1 MESLVSEKTDIEEK
15 EQINLLNIYR
25 KNIKL
30 NIGKNLNLYFDE
42 NMINASLSPIIPI
55 HKIDFL
61 FQLYNLNI
69 SKETLSNKITKII
82 GEQNLKKE
90 KTYILNGAKIKKF
103 NNKINIV
110 DEHFIKDCL
119 ILSKA
124 NKDGAFIVADR
135 IAKTLFGDLISYK
148 YIANKE
154 NNKKKVLAYLKAK
167 ENFYIESDLVENDYE
182 AKLNVNKKIITK
194 YIPEEFSKEIIN
206 NINETIRREEKAK
219 CEKKAR
225 YEKYLQEFGGDRTLL
240 KNKRKIT
247 LEEFSKRLPYFNMLE
262 KDKKMKYI
270 NTEKSLVDEFE
281 NDDEEFFMNTEDL
294 PINEILLGDLGIVD
308 NHLKDFKYTP
318 LKLFEMVRDSEKTR
332 GVDFKI
338 EYSQIN
344 DKNYCHNNEVTIF
357 SQKLGIKVQGYGKSR
372 EEAENKCALNLL
384 TTLFKSKFKTFY
396 ELHEYFEN
404 KNKRYLDI
412 ILYNDE
418 NEKNNTEL
426 NNDNYNDNNINSNKR
441 KKVEEDTI
449 NTNINTNLNIDNVIN
464 SQKQIN
470 HYHHFDINNYND
482 NDNDNEN
489 DTDNDNEN
497 DNDIDNDNENE
508 NVNNIS
514 NNNSL
519 SESQESMDNYNNVND
534 NINNNGNDLDFF
546 NNNSNNNSH
555 SNGLSIINNSYS
567 SNNSMTNNNIIEEL
581 TKNKKSRKSKD
592 NNSSSNEC
600 KKDEELFDESM
611 FYI

>member
-15 EQINLLNIYR
+15 EQIHLLNIYH

-42 NMINASLSPIIPI
+42 NMSNASLSPIIPI

-82 GEQNLKKE
+82 GEENLKKE
-90 KTYILNGAKIKKF
+90 KTYILNGSKIKKF

-110 DEHFIKDCL
+110 DEHFINDCL
-119 ILSKA
+119 ILSKG
-124 NKDGAFIVADR
+124 NKDGAYIVADR
-135 IAKTLFGDLISYK
+135 ISKTLFGDLISYK
-148 YIANKE
+148 YITNKE

-167 ENFYIESDLVENDYE
+167 ENFYIESDLVENDSE
-182 AKLNVNKKIITK
+182 AKLNVNKKIIIK
-194 YIPEEFSKEIIN
+194 YIPEKYSKEIIN
-206 NINETIRREEKAK
+206 NINETIKKEEKEK
-219 CEKKAR
+219 CRKKAR
-225 YEKYLQEFGGDRTLL
+225 YEKYLQEFGGDRNLL
-240 KNKRKIT
+240 KNKRRIT
-247 LEEFSKRLPYFNMLE
+247 MEEFSRRLPYFNMLE
-262 KDKKMKYI
+262 KDKKLKYI
-270 NTEKSLVDEFE
+270 NTEKSLIDELD

-384 TTLFKSKFKTFY
+384 TTLFKSKFRTFY

-412 ILYNDE
+412 ILYNEDDT
-418 NEKNNTEL
+418 EKNNTDL
-426 NNDNYNDNNINSNKR
+426 NNINNINSNKR
-441 KKVEEDTI
+441 KKIEEDT
-449 NTNINTNLNIDNVIN
+449 INTNLNIDNEIN
-464 SQKQIN
+464 SKKQITIN
-470 HYHHFDINNYND
+470 HNFDINNYND
-482 NDNDNEN
+482 NYSDKDNNIEDNNDNDNDDDEEN
-489 DTDNDNEN
+489 IND
-497 DNDIDNDNENE
+497 
-508 NVNNIS
+508 IS

-519 SESQESMDNYNNVND
+519 SESHESLENFNSNINS
-534 NINNNGNDLDFF
+534 NINNNGNGIGDFF
-546 NNNSNNNSH
+546 DNNSNNNSH
-555 SNGLSIINNSYS
+555 SNGISIINNSFS
-567 SNNSMTNNNIIEEL
+567 SNNSMTNNNIIEETNKPKNSIKIL
-581 TKNKKSRKSKD
+581 THAVGRNTKSGLKTNQIHQS
-592 NNSSSNEC
+592 
-600 KKDEELFDESM
+600 
-611 FYI
+611 

>member
-15 EQINLLNIYR
+15 EQIHLLNIYR

-42 NMINASLSPIIPI
+42 NMSNASLSPIIPI

-182 AKLNVNKKIITK
+182 AKLNVNKKIIIK

-219 CEKKAR
+219 IEKKAR

-240 KNKRKIT
+240 KNKRRIT
-247 LEEFSKRLPYFNMLE
+247 LEEFSRRLPYFNMLE
-262 KDKKMKYI
+262 KDKKLKYI
-270 NTEKSLVDEFE
+270 NTEKSLVDEFD

-412 ILYNDE
+412 ILYNEDDT
-418 NEKNNTEL
+418 EKNNTDL
-426 NNDNYNDNNINSNKR
+426 NNDNNISNNKR
-441 KKVEEDTI
+441 KKIEEDT
-449 NTNINTNLNIDNVIN
+449 INTNLNIDNEIN
-464 SQKQIN
+464 SNKQMGI
-470 HYHHFDINNYND
+470 HHHFDINNYND
-482 NDNDNEN
+482 NIIDKYND
-489 DTDNDNEN
+489 N
-497 DNDIDNDNENE
+497 DNDIDDDDDDNENDDE

-519 SESQESMDNYNNVND
+519 SESHESLEHFHNNIN
-534 NINNNGNDLDFF
+534 NSINNNGNEIGDFF
-546 NNNSNNNSH
+546 DNNSNNNSH
-555 SNGLSIINNSYS
+555 SNGISIINNSFS

-581 TKNKKSRKSKD
+581 NKNKKSRKSKD
-592 NNSSSNEC
+592 SNSSSNEC

>member
-15 EQINLLNIYR
+15 EQIHLLNIYR

-42 NMINASLSPIIPI
+42 NMSNASLSPIIPI

-182 AKLNVNKKIITK
+182 AKLNVNKKIIIK

-219 CEKKAR
+219 IEKKAR

-240 KNKRKIT
+240 KNKRRIT
-247 LEEFSKRLPYFNMLE
+247 LEEFSRRLPYFNMLE
-262 KDKKMKYI
+262 KDKKLKYI
-270 NTEKSLVDEFE
+270 NTEKSLVDEFD

-412 ILYNDE
+412 ILYNEDDT
-418 NEKNNTEL
+418 EKNNTDL
-426 NNDNYNDNNINSNKR
+426 NNDNNISNNKR
-441 KKVEEDTI
+441 KKIEEDT
-449 NTNINTNLNIDNVIN
+449 INTNLNIDNEIN
-464 SQKQIN
+464 SNKQIGM
-470 HYHHFDINNYND
+470 HHHFDINNYND
-482 NDNDNEN
+482 NIIDKYND
-489 DTDNDNEN
+489 N
-497 DNDIDNDNENE
+497 DNDIDDDDDDNENDDE

-519 SESQESMDNYNNVND
+519 SESHESLEHFHNNIN
-534 NINNNGNDLDFF
+534 NSINNNGNEIGDFF
-546 NNNSNNNSH
+546 DNNSNNNSH
-555 SNGLSIINNSYS
+555 SNGISIINNSFS

-581 TKNKKSRKSKD
+581 NKNKKSRKSKD
-592 NNSSSNEC
+592 SNSSSNEC